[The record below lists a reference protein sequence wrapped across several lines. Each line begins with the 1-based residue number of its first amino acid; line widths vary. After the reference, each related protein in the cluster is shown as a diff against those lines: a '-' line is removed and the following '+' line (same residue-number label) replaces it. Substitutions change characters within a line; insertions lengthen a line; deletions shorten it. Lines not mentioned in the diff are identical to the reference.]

1 VFQAEILKFVN
12 NSSIKCRGKMIENIR
27 GKNGFWN
34 GVPKVFQCPINVQK
48 IQAFP
53 EIFSFKIIITF
64 YFRTETIAKTIFVVS
79 SRFFRAAKK
88 DFLEVL

>member
-1 VFQAEILKFVN
+1 
-12 NSSIKCRGKMIENIR
+12 MIENIR

>member
-1 VFQAEILKFVN
+1 
-12 NSSIKCRGKMIENIR
+12 MIENIR

-64 YFRTETIAKTIFVVS
+64 YFRTETIAKTIFIVS

-88 DFLEVL
+88 DYIAYLQNGHLLEFKNVQKQKV